1 MQQLEMSRLESKRT
15 LDQLEDA
22 RVQSNHQSILHSQ
35 LLNKIGIDSSLLQ
48 ATHEKELSTI
58 RSQLFVSQQDK
69 RIAEERLVR
78 EMEAMQ
84 GTLNMMQNQGRN
96 EDVWKGRCMTMK
108 AEVEALRGER
118 DGLAQQ
124 LQAQRLSYNQGPL
137 PQNNQRPRPALA
149 ISTANNSFHIGSNG
163 RMF

>member
-15 LDQLEDA
+15 LDQLEEA

-35 LLNKIGIDSSLLQ
+35 LLNKIDIDSSLIQ

-58 RSQLFVSQQDK
+58 RSQLFASQQDK

-84 GTLNMMQNQGRN
+84 GTIKPPPLKTTR
-96 EDVWKGRCMTMK
+96 
-108 AEVEALRGER
+108 
-118 DGLAQQ
+118 GLAQ
-124 LQAQRLSYNQGPL
+124 LSPSPPPTTL
-137 PQNNQRPRPALA
+137 
-149 ISTANNSFHIGSNG
+149 STKDLTEGCFRSKKKL
-163 RMF
+163 